1 MKNEITAKRLRLA
14 LENKKISCA
23 ELSEK
28 TGISKA
34 SISQYYNGIYS
45 PTNIKSSLMAK
56 ILDVSPMWLM
66 GFDVP
71 MRQNDYENTGSM
83 FADIAMNPELLEIVT
98 KLTKLKD
105 SDRDIVI
112 NLINSL
118 YEKRGE

>member
-71 MRQNDYENTGSM
+71 MRQNDYENTGYM
-83 FADIAMNPELLEIVT
+83 FADIAMNPELLETVT

-118 YEKRGE
+118 YEKSGE